1 MDPNERS
8 PAQSGDATPNDGEAQ
23 PSTGADAKSPE
34 QHVPPQRPSTALK
47 QTGRDFDQAGEPQS
61 DGGHLHQEGSISS
74 KVIRYVAGIIFASL
88 IGFVAVDFAFNHGE
102 RIRYLFRGS
111 EYRPQIKLSAN
122 GVGRPAAM
130 FRRYRS
136 HLENKGTSLD
146 FRPPELEQMR
156 ICTPWEPTYPNVSE
170 AFDAFMQ
177 QFSGCLVG
185 GMQGSALVI
194 APVTDATSSRL
205 SQAASGQF
213 YCGCA
218 DEIIQKVEA
227 TAQ

>member
-1 MDPNERS
+1 MDPGRKIINFVVLTIVGGLIAFV
-8 PAQSGDATPNDGEAQ
+8 AQDFVFNDGK
-23 PSTGADAKSPE
+23 T
-34 QHVPPQRPSTALK
+34 TL
-47 QTGRDFDQAGEPQS
+47 
-61 DGGHLHQEGSISS
+61 
-74 KVIRYVAGIIFASL
+74 SL
-88 IGFVAVDFAFNHGE
+88 FSGP
-102 RIRYLFRGS
+102 
-111 EYRPQIKLSAN
+111 EYRPRITLNAD

-218 DEIIQKVEA
+218 DEIIQKVEG
-227 TAQ
+227 TSR